1 MAILHFILYFHFP
14 LIQNACVHY
23 SLSLPPLVFI
33 SPSLPHPFL
42 NSCMRKQGAALELP
56 QGRRDSHREFKYSNS
71 NSTCAATKRATTT
84 NPAASAKAQTA
95 PQPTSSR
102 ATPIGRRS
110 KQDKSSSSSRRSSRR
125 KNNGTV
131 SGGSTYGTRRSTN
144 DITNTSSGSGNR
156 RAPNARRASAGD
168 RVDFAEVSLPPIG
181 RNPLQSSRALAT
193 VDRSPVRRS
202 PLRCYGADKGEE
214 EYDDD
219 DGDDDD
225 EIEPP
230 RFRAL
235 QVL

>member
-1 MAILHFILYFHFP
+1 MGSRVVSVFVSAAWFDLEVNSSFHFWYFHFP

-110 KQDKSSSSSRRSSRR
+110 KQDKSSSRSSRR
-125 KNNGTV
+125 KNNGTDN
-131 SGGSTYGTRRSTN
+131 GG
-144 DITNTSSGSGNR
+144 SGSGNR